1 MRADTRH
8 ELKHDRFAE
17 ATAETLSWV
26 SQHRTKITAAL
37 AVLTLL
43 LVAGIGGWAWLQQRN
58 RAASAELGDALR
70 TLHAQLREAD
80 TPERPGVPS
89 FTSVEARA
97 TAAQQQFRA
106 IRGNYRWTA
115 AADIAEYYIGL
126 TAYDL
131 GNTAEAEQSLKKIA
145 EGRNR
150 DLAGLAKY
158 ALASIYRAT
167 GKQKEAID
175 LLKQLIDRPA
185 NSIPKVTAQLELA
198 SIYESTQPADAMRI
212 YEQIR
217 SENPKGGPAVEQANS
232 RLATVKR

>member
-8 ELKHDRFAE
+8 ELKHDRFAA
-17 ATAETLSWV
+17 ATAETLSWAAE
-26 SQHRTKITAAL
+26 HRTKIMTALVIL
-37 AVLTLL
+37 AAV

-58 RAASAELGDALR
+58 RAASADLGDALR

-89 FTSVEARA
+89 FTSVEERA
-97 TAAQQQFRA
+97 KAAQQQFRA
-106 IRGNYRWTA
+106 IRDKYRWTA
-115 AADIAEYYIGL
+115 AADIADYYIGL
-126 TAYDL
+126 TAYEL
-131 GNTAEAEQSLKKIA
+131 GNVPEAEQSLKKIA

-150 DLAGLAKY
+150 DLAALSKY

-167 GKQKEAID
+167 GKQKEAMD

-185 NSIPKVTAQLELA
+185 NSVPKVTVQLELA
-198 SIYESTQPADAMRI
+198 SIYESTQPADAVRI
-212 YEQIR
+212 YEQIK
-217 SENPKGGPAVEQANS
+217 SDNPKGGPAVEQANS